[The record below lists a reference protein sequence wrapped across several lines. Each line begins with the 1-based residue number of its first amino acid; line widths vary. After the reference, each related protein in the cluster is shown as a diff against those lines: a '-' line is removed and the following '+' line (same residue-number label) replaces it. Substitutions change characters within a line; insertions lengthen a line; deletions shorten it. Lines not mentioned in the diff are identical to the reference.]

1 VPRQRT
7 NPRLKTPSGQEP
19 AASRGPFRIHAA
31 IDNSVT
37 DLDAEILN
45 HDFGRFD
52 YDLHEAMRDL
62 PLIELAKRY
71 PELTFQRVHSPKRR
85 KPKGCAAAVERGGKG
100 FWLTAKWRTAA

>member
-7 NPRLKTPSGQEP
+7 NPRLKTPVGLESG
-19 AASRGPFRIHAA
+19 ASRGRFRIHAP
-31 IDNSVT
+31 IDSSCIG
-37 DLDAEILN
+37 LEAEELL
-45 HDFGRFD
+45 HDFGSYD
-52 YDLHEAMRDL
+52 HDLHEAMRDL